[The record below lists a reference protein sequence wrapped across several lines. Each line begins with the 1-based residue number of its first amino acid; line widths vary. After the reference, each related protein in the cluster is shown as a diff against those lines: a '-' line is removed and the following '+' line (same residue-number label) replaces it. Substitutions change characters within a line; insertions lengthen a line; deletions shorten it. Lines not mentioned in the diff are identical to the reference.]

1 MVTSMP
7 QAPDTKPPPGDLP
20 RGPQPSQ
27 AGSVA
32 QLVEAR
38 EAAGMTS
45 ADVAARLGMT
55 VRQIEYLE
63 SGAWDRLPGRP
74 FIVSALRAY
83 GRAVRVDVELLVNS
97 VRGSVQT
104 AETLKPVAQLDQP
117 MPRRGALG
125 FGGGGSGSFRT
136 WLIFLLILILALA
149 FFYGGGATYLG
160 MSAPPIEGGRRGD
173 VQTRNGN
180 LTKPA
185 PPAKADSSG
194 TASGLNGAAS
204 AAPGASGGS
213 SPGSSSASSAATD
226 TVVSGQA
233 QASQGQSGSGQ
244 SASGQSTSGQSGS
257 GQRSS
262 APSSVAPGQTLI
274 ASTPRDATVIA
285 PEPAAQPISGRA
297 GPVQAGG
304 AGSPAPEGAASRAA
318 GTGPSVPAPG
328 AIAADLVLSFEIE
341 SWIEI
346 KDADGRVLV
355 IGTERPGSSRAVE
368 GRAPFS
374 LIIGNAQG
382 VRLSY
387 RGRPVNL
394 EPHTQR
400 GIARLVVE

>member
-7 QAPDTKPPPGDLP
+7 QAPDANPPPGAP
-20 RGPQPSQ
+20 QRGPQPSQ
-27 AGSVA
+27 AGSVV

-173 VQTRNGN
+173 FQTRNGN

-185 PPAKADSSG
+185 PPAKAESSG
-194 TASGLNGAAS
+194 TASGSNGAAS
-204 AAPGASGGS
+204 PAPGASGGL

-226 TVVSGQA
+226 AVVSGQA
-233 QASQGQSGSGQ
+233 QASQGQPGSGQ
-244 SASGQSTSGQSGS
+244 SASGQSASGQSAA
-257 GQRSS
+257 GQRSPAQSS
-262 APSSVAPGQTLI
+262 AATGQTLI
-274 ASTPRDATVIA
+274 ATVPRDAAAVAA
-285 PEPAAQPISGRA
+285 PDSAAQSAAGR
-297 GPVQAGG
+297 GSPTQPGS
-304 AGSPAPEGAASRAA
+304 SPAPAVDGNASRPVGAKTA
-318 GTGPSVPAPG
+318 PAPG
-328 AIAADLVLSFEIE
+328 SNAADLVLSFEIE

-355 IGTERPGSSRAVE
+355 IGTERPGSTRAVE

-374 LIIGNAQG
+374 LTIGNAPG

>member
-7 QAPDTKPPPGDLP
+7 QAPDANPPPGAPP

-74 FIVSALRAY
+74 FVVSALRAY
-83 GRAVRVDVELLVNS
+83 GRAVRADVELLVNS
-97 VRGSVQT
+97 VRGSVQIT
-104 AETLKPVAQLDQP
+104 ETLKPVAQLDQP

-136 WLIFLLILILALA
+136 WLIFLFILILALA

-173 VQTRNGN
+173 VQTRNGS
-180 LTKPA
+180 LTKSA
-185 PPAKADSSG
+185 PPAKADS
-194 TASGLNGAAS
+194 ASMAAGSNGAAS
-204 AAPGASGGS
+204 QALGASGGVT
-213 SPGSSSASSAATD
+213 PGSSSAPSAATD
-226 TVVSGQA
+226 AVVSAQA
-233 QASQGQSGSGQ
+233 QASTSQPASGSL
-244 SASGQSTSGQSGS
+244 ASGQ
-257 GQRSS
+257 RLS
-262 APSSVAPGQTLI
+262 APSSAAPGQTLI
-274 ASTPRDATVIA
+274 ASTPRDSAVIA
-285 PEPAAQPISGRA
+285 PEPVAQPISGRS
-297 GPVQAGG
+297 GPVQAGVS
-304 AGSPAPEGAASRAA
+304 ASPATEGGASRATGA
-318 GTGPSVPAPG
+318 GPTTPAPVSS
-328 AIAADLVLSFEIE
+328 AADLVLSFEIE

-355 IGTERPGSSRAVE
+355 IGTERPGSTRAVE

-374 LIIGNAQG
+374 LIIGNAPG

-387 RGRPVNL
+387 RGRPINL
-394 EPHTQR
+394 EAHTQR

>member
-7 QAPDTKPPPGDLP
+7 QAPDANPPPSAP
-20 RGPQPSQ
+20 SRGQQPSQ
-27 AGSVA
+27 AGSVV

-173 VQTRNGN
+173 VQMRNGN

-185 PPAKADSSG
+185 PPAKAESSG

-204 AAPGASGGS
+204 QAPGASGGL

-226 TVVSGQA
+226 AVASAQA
-233 QASQGQSGSGQ
+233 QASPGQPGSGQ
-244 SASGQSTSGQSGS
+244 SASGQSAA

-262 APSSVAPGQTLI
+262 VPWSAAPGQTLI
-274 ASTPRDATVIA
+274 ASTPKDSAVIA

-297 GPVQAGG
+297 GPVQAGVS
-304 AGSPAPEGAASRAA
+304 ASPAPEGSASRATGA
-318 GTGPSVPAPG
+318 GSSLPAPG
-328 AIAADLVLSFEIE
+328 SNAADLMLSFDIE

-355 IGTERPGSSRAVE
+355 VGTERPGSTRAVE

-374 LIIGNAQG
+374 LIIGNAPG